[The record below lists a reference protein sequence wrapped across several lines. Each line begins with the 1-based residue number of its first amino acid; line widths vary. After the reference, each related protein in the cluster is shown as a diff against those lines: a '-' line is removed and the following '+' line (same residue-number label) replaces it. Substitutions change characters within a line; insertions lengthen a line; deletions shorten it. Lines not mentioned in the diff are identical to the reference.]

1 MNKGLRILAWVALGL
16 LAVLLFGLVTMSLW
30 NWLVPVVFN
39 GPVINF
45 WQALGLFLLA
55 KILFGGWGGKGHCHG
70 HPDARSGA
78 HWKARFYDKFSSMT
92 PEERAAVKEKMKEK
106 WCNWSETSPKK
117 DSGVSND

>member
-70 HPDARSGA
+70 HHETRSGG
-78 HWKARFYDKFSSMT
+78 HWKAKFYDKFSSMT

-106 WCNWSETSPKK
+106 WCNWSETSPQK